1 MKICA
6 GGITKAQGAA
16 QLLKPVHFHF
26 QVLSG
31 KKKCFQLRY
40 EMCPRKLSHSST
52 NNTLGKALYS

>member
-16 QLLKPVHFHF
+16 QLLKPVHF

-31 KKKCFQLRY
+31 KKRCFQLRY
-40 EMCPRKLSHSST
+40 EMCPRKTESQQH
-52 NNTLGKALYS
+52 K